1 MFLSLL
7 CPVWFTEHTNTD
19 VVYESVCVCVSV
31 AIRAWKP
38 HVTATIKLWIMFS
51 VRLVHSWFCD
61 CGNQCAMSSVELQ
74 NCVELYSEGI
84 GCLEVYACTCRYC
97 PCDDWWCMMSYY
109 MISNC
114 FTSFSTLMLL
124 VWSFDLLNPLQSRT
138 DYSLTVHVDI
148 CQHRSFDNGRQFVS
162 CGQRQPPLSGAP
174 VNKWLSTI
182 TMERRIPPDA
192 ESGGIPHLFV
202 LRDIF
207 IPPMVTR

>member
-1 MFLSLL
+1 
-7 CPVWFTEHTNTD
+7 
-19 VVYESVCVCVSV
+19 
-31 AIRAWKP
+31 
-38 HVTATIKLWIMFS
+38 
-51 VRLVHSWFCD
+51 
-61 CGNQCAMSSVELQ
+61 
-74 NCVELYSEGI
+74 
-84 GCLEVYACTCRYC
+84 
-97 PCDDWWCMMSYY
+97 MSYY